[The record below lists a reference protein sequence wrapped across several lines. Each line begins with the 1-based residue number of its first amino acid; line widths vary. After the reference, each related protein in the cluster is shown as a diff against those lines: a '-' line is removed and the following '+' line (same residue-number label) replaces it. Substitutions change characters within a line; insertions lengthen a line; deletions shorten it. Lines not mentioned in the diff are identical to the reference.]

1 MPAPAKRLLRAA
13 LFVSILFLPACVV
26 LTCHV

>member
-13 LFVSILFLPACVV
+13 VFISILFLPACVV
-26 LTCHV
+26 FTCGV